1 CTRRFSGRRRD
12 GPGPG
17 AVRHPARRPR
27 RRGALLPHRL
37 EVRPPLAVGP
47 YGPAA
52 SGSGA
57 RRPLHLPRH
66 QRRPPPRER
75 TDHMKTRRASRY
87 VTVTTD
93 VEVDI
98 ADYLTESD
106 DAELEELGLHR
117 ADSCAG
123 DPHGAAGELH

>member
-1 CTRRFSGRRRD
+1 
-12 GPGPG
+12 
-17 AVRHPARRPR
+17 
-27 RRGALLPHRL
+27 
-37 EVRPPLAVGP
+37 
-47 YGPAA
+47 
-52 SGSGA
+52 
-57 RRPLHLPRH
+57 
-66 QRRPPPRER
+66 
-75 TDHMKTRRASRY
+75 MKTRRASRY

-123 DPHGAAGELH
+123 DPHGAAGELHTVLTALHQQAHPDQPLFIDMCLREPCRSVSVRKFPLLGSGLL